1 MLFALLLAG
10 GNMKYVWYAAIA
22 AGIIGLAYVLLNW
35 GKMGNTTAPLN
46 ASGYTYP
53 STGGA

>member
-1 MLFALLLAG
+1 
-10 GNMKYVWYAAIA
+10 MKYFWWIAIA
-22 AGIIGLAYVLLNW
+22 AGLLGIVYLLMNW
-35 GKMGNTTAPLN
+35 GKLGSSTAPLN

>member
-1 MLFALLLAG
+1 
-10 GNMKYVWYAAIA
+10 MKYVWYAAIA